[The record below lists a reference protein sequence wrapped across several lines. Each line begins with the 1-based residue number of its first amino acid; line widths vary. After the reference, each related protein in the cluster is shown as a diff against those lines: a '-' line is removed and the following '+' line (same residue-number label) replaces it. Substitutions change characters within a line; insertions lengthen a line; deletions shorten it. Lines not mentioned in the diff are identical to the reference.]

1 MRGVTA
7 QPMLECAMRC
17 PFCSSRDTRVV
28 DKRDSDEMAMTRR
41 RRECQQCSSR
51 FTTYERAEASALVIV
66 KKDGRRQPF
75 DRQKLRASI
84 VIACAKRPVSAEAIE
99 RMVDEIEASLRRR
112 DGLEVPSTVVGDLV
126 IDRLRALDKVA
137 YIRFASVYRAFA
149 DISSFEDELR
159 KLIKS

>member
-1 MRGVTA
+1 
-7 QPMLECAMRC
+7 MRC

-28 DKRDSDEMAMTRR
+28 DKRDSEDMAMTRR
-41 RRECQQCSSR
+41 RRECQQCKSR
-51 FTTYERAEASALVIV
+51 FTTFERAEMSTLVIV

-84 VIACAKRPVSAEAIE
+84 ETACTKRPISADTIE
-99 RMVDEIEASLRRR
+99 QMVDHIETSLRRR
-112 DGLEVPSTVVGDLV
+112 DGLEVPSSVVGDLV
-126 IDRLRALDKVA
+126 IDRLRALDQVA

>member
-1 MRGVTA
+1 
-7 QPMLECAMRC
+7 MRC

-28 DKRDSDEMAMTRR
+28 DKRDSDDMAMTRR
-41 RRECQQCSSR
+41 RRECQHCSSR
-51 FTTYERAEASALVIV
+51 FTTYERSEASALVIV
-66 KKDGRRQPF
+66 KKDGRRQSF

-84 VIACAKRPVSAEAIE
+84 ETACAKRPISANTIE
-99 RMVDEIEASLRRR
+99 QMVDQIETSLRRR
-112 DGLEVPSTVVGDLV
+112 DGLEVPSSVVGDIV
-126 IDRLRALDKVA
+126 IDHLRKLDQVA

>member
-1 MRGVTA
+1 
-7 QPMLECAMRC
+7 MLESGMRC

-28 DKRDSDEMAMTRR
+28 DKRDADDVAMTRR
-41 RRECQQCSSR
+41 RRECQQCNAR
-51 FTTYERAEASALVIV
+51 FTTYERPEMTALMIV

-75 DRQKLRASI
+75 NREKLRASI
-84 VIACAKRPVSAEAIE
+84 QTACTKRPISAETIE
-99 RMVDEIEASLRRR
+99 RMVDQIESALRKR
-112 DGLEVPSTVVGDLV
+112 DGLEVQSSIVGDHV
-126 IDRLRALDKVA
+126 IDRLRALDQVA